1 MTDKAPI
8 IDAIIRGPKLFPW
21 GIRWMSELLVGD
33 PVGLFREPDNP
44 VDSNAVFVTDQKER
58 PFGYIQREK
67 ASELAL
73 WMDRGWFYTAKVI
86 KAATIIYGKRAR
98 FIKQESLIVRLTPIP
113 PAQRS
118 TSISVFTD
126 LLVTKVKDLETID

>member
-1 MTDKAPI
+1 MTNKAPI
-8 IDAIIRGPKLFPW
+8 IEAIVRGPTLFRR
-21 GIRWMSELLVGD
+21 GVTIMSELLVGD

-44 VDSNAVFVTDQKER
+44 ADSNAVRVTDSAER

-86 KAATIIYGKRAR
+86 RAPHVLR
-98 FIKQESLIVRLTPIP
+98 KLGRIGVQRDGCIVRCTPIP
-113 PAQRS
+113 PATRKTDIS
-118 TSISVFTD
+118 TFMDMLKTKE
-126 LLVTKVKDLETID
+126 LVD